1 MNNKGISVGFLAT
14 FSYLSHFLVVLSTQH
29 ISVEYFLALS
39 EAIDLLQQLH
49 NPTLTP
55 FIYLTFTFLTPFSP
69 NTPQLFDSAVQLP
82 ENIISQSLR
91 SESHQFADLSEERVL
106 RLWLWRGWLFSD
118 SWLVGSAIAW
128 DVGHFANLPVF
139 VYLGRSL
146 LSFQSVDF
154 ILQVSDVLI
163 QLLDFNPQLLILR
176 LNWSINFKDFI

>member
-118 SWLVGSAIAW
+118 S
-128 DVGHFANLPVF
+128 
-139 VYLGRSL
+139 
-146 LSFQSVDF
+146 
-154 ILQVSDVLI
+154 
-163 QLLDFNPQLLILR
+163 
-176 LNWSINFKDFI
+176 